1 MTENMKTDINE
12 ATTPQNIVIPVKFNK
27 EIKELSLEEATLLA
41 QKGMK
46 LDLIADELELL
57 KNLSEQE
64 GKSVSQFLKQLQLQK
79 NTQLR
84 EKLMEKCS
92 GDEELVEKIISLDN
106 NQKSDIKGFDEVKQY
121 FPNIKS
127 TEDLPEAVVEAAKLK
142 GTFLLD
148 EYLRYFLAQKKR
160 QEKSI
165 KNQQKA
171 ENLSLGSQLNRSRAT
186 SIESEEFI
194 KGLWK

>member
-1 MTENMKTDINE
+1 MTENLKTDINE

-46 LDLIADELELL
+46 LDLIANELELL
-57 KNLSEQE
+57 KNMSMQE
-64 GKSVSQFLKQLQLQK
+64 GKSVPQFLKELQHNKSLQ
-79 NTQLR
+79 QR
-84 EKLMEKCS
+84 ENLMEKCS
-92 GDEELVEKIISLDN
+92 GDEELVEKIISLN
-106 NQKSDIKGFDEVKQY
+106 KVSDDVSGLDEVKKY
-121 FPNIKS
+121 FENIK
-127 TEDLPEAVVEAAKLK
+127 TEEDLPEAVVEAARLK

-148 EYLRYFLAQKKR
+148 EYLRYFLMQKRR

-165 KNQQKA
+165 KNQQKT
-171 ENLSLGSQLNRSRAT
+171 ENLSLGSQLNRSRPT
-186 SIESEEFI
+186 SVESEEFI

>member
-1 MTENMKTDINE
+1 MTENLKTDINE
-12 ATTPQNIVIPVKFNK
+12 ATTPPNIVIPVKFNK
-27 EIKELSLEEATLLA
+27 EIKELTLEEATLLA

-46 LDLIADELELL
+46 LDLIAKELELL
-57 KNLSEQE
+57 KNLSGQE
-64 GKSVSQFLKQLQLQK
+64 GKSVPQFLQQLQLEK
-79 NTQLR
+79 NEKLR
-84 EKLMEKCS
+84 ESLMEKCS
-92 GDEELVEKIISLDN
+92 GDQELVEKIILLEHKAPS
-106 NQKSDIKGFDEVKQY
+106 QVSGFDEVKQY

-127 TEDLPEAVVEAAKLK
+127 LEDLPEAVVEAAKLK

-148 EYLRYFLAQKKR
+148 EYLRYLLAQKKR

-165 KNQQKA
+165 KNQEKT
-171 ENLSLGSQLNRSRAT
+171 ENLSLGSQLNRSRPT